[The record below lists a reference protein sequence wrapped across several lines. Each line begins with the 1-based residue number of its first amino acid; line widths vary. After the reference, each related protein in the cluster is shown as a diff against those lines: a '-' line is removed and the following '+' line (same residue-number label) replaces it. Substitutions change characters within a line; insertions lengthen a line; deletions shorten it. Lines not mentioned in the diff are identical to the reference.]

1 MTPQVISLS
10 AAGNTA
16 WIPVDY
22 KQNPSNIGITV
33 VLSNTPN
40 LTYNV
45 QYTADDIFNTSITPT
60 AFSTSL
66 AGLTAS
72 ASGSLERPVRAVR
85 LNIASYTSGT
95 ATMTLLQGANNS
107 SNSAAMPNTTTALGN
122 LINNAPNKVSV
133 VGGDYLSLLD
143 SQDSNNLK
151 KATVTDVS
159 AAISA
164 SIAAGAALVSGAS
177 SEVDYKLNS
186 SDVIGTNCDTSLL
199 LTTAYNTF
207 KSTIGGQTKPV
218 GVVGAGSNSDPDA
231 PINTARGVPWTDDL
245 AYVSGTADVTTIVGG
260 YDHVCNQI
268 AGTIIGGGHHFIPY
282 NSGGHSTIVGGS
294 NGKNSGSYAI
304 IAGGTNNTIGVAAQ
318 AAIFGGSNNVTG
330 AICSGILAGADTEI
344 GSNNSYSVVI
354 GGRYSIIGA
363 NGGYNA
369 ILSGQS
375 NTIQDNH
382 KYVVLLGRDA
392 KSENT
397 GTFTQGR
404 TKLVNLG
411 DCQSTIITF
420 GIRTTSA
427 SATNMTASEGFT
439 WALGSVAC
447 AVVVNCT
454 LVGIDEAT
462 GATSA
467 YSYIGV
473 VKWDGSTTA
482 SVNDAGGS
490 SSTRPFTQ
498 IVDGIGVAGLPVLAS
513 STGSIRPQVQGKTA
527 TNIKW
532 CCTIT
537 AGAVRV

>member
-122 LINNAPNKVSV
+122 LINNASNKVSV
-133 VGGDYLSLLD
+133 VGTDYLPLLD
-143 SQDSNNLK
+143 SQDSNDLK

-177 SEVDYKLNS
+177 AEADYKLNS
-186 SDVIGTNCDTSLL
+186 SDVIGANCGTSLL
-199 LTTAYNTF
+199 LTTSYVDW

-218 GVVGAGSNSDPDA
+218 GIAGSNSDPAA
-231 PINTARGVPWTDDL
+231 PVNTARGVPWTDDL
-245 AYVSGTADVTTIVGG
+245 AYVAGSADVTTIVGG

-268 AGTIIGGGHHFIPY
+268 AGSIIGGGHHFIPY

-294 NGKNSGSYAI
+294 VGKNAGSYSI

-318 AAIFGGSNNVTG
+318 AGIFAGSNNVTSSL
-330 AICSGILAGADTEI
+330 CSGILAGANTEI
-344 GSNNSYSVVI
+344 GSNNTYSSVI

-392 KSENT
+392 KSEIT

-427 SATNMTASEGFT
+427 SATNMTASEGFF

-467 YSYIGV
+467 YSYTGV

-490 SSTRPFTQ
+490 ASTRPFTQ

-513 STGSIRPQVQGKTA
+513 STGAIRPQVQGKEA